1 MTSFIDIKDL
11 LEGLSPQLL
20 MTIQTEFDKVEGQP
34 APIPTRASED
44 VKTTAAPGG
53 KGKSGGDPLDEL
65 FPRAD
70 LEKVVASTKI
80 MEDAKSGAW
89 KTRKEALETLQ
100 SLLGVAANK
109 RLKPNLGD

>member
-1 MTSFIDIKDL
+1 MTAFIAIKDL

-20 MTIQTEFDKVEGQP
+20 TTIQTEFDKAESQP
-34 APIPTRASED
+34 APTPIRVSED
-44 VKTTAAPGG
+44 VKTVALAPGG
-53 KGKSGGDPLDEL
+53 NGKGGDPLDEL

-80 MEDAKSGAW
+80 IEDAKSETW